1 MQWEKL
7 EIAERQVAFDE
18 EEVEKEKKV
27 CEEKKLNVCERGIR
41 FEGENISVINR
52 KNKASQS

>member
-18 EEVEKEKKV
+18 KEEEKEKRF
-27 CEEKKLNVCERGIR
+27 EKKLYVC
-41 FEGENISVINR
+41 V
-52 KNKASQS
+52 